1 MSQEQRD
8 EMIASKNQM
17 LKDKYKVGDSVSHP
31 ITMCSDGS
39 MPRVTTGF
47 GDSCPGSFKQHIW
60 RSAYMNYKGRVKI
73 TIIKVEEKP
82 KFGGTG
88 PMAVYLTIKYDK
100 PMPYGDDYIER
111 EISAEL
117 SGLIKGVKNTDIIP
131 RNKLIK
137 TDKQLYLVI
146 GIGAVFTL
154 LIYE

>member
-8 EMIASKNQM
+8 RLQEQENQI

-47 GDSCPGSFKQHIW
+47 GDSCPGSFKQDIW
-60 RSAYMNYKGRVKI
+60 RSA

-100 PMPYGDDYIER
+100 PMPYGVDYTER
-111 EISAEL
+111 EIYANHP
-117 SGLIKGVKNTDIIP
+117 GLIKGVKNTDIVP
-131 RNKLIK
+131 RKKLIK
-137 TDKQLYLVI
+137 TDKQLYVVI
-146 GIGAVFTL
+146 GIGAVL
-154 LIYE
+154 LYLYMNRKNR

>member
-1 MSQEQRD
+1 MSLMSQEQRD

-60 RSAYMNYKGRVKI
+60 RSA

-146 GIGAVFTL
+146 GIGAVL
-154 LIYE
+154 LYLYMNRKNR